1 LPVRRTDIA
10 AGALVWRLHRL
21 RHDTSADTRCLW
33 LWLRH
38 TARRV
43 RAQRELRK
51 LRDTVSLCEG
61 LRMRRAVSDGANVKA
76 PFVELADVE
85 LRHRCRVRLCT
96 QMQDVEFRCRMQD
109 CTGLRGP
116 VVPSMLRLQPLR
128 YRCGVDGDSALGSA
142 ASHIILGLIPHC
154 PRTASVVSETTIS
167 AAALSTAGGYRRVA
181 RFGQSAHDQRSASC
195 GDSAFESSSSGAS
208 ALSAL

>member
-1 LPVRRTDIA
+1 M
-10 AGALVWRLHRL
+10 
-21 RHDTSADTRCLW
+21 
-33 LWLRH
+33 
-38 TARRV
+38 
-43 RAQRELRK
+43 RK

-61 LRMRRAVSDGANVKA
+61 LRMRRAVSDGAIVKA

-96 QMQDVEFRCRMQD
+96 QMQDVEFGCRMQD
-109 CTGLRGP
+109 CTGLGGP

-181 RFGQSAHDQRSASC
+181 RFGKAPMISDLRRAATAHLSPLPPVRPDCRHCEVPRPPNRPRPGARGRRSFMKTAVAVALLKA
-195 GDSAFESSSSGAS
+195 GHGARYEDTGM
-208 ALSAL
+208 AT